1 MRVSNTLIGIWS
13 MFTGLASL
21 VIIGAGIWLA
31 TKHEDTTCIKFLQ
44 WPIIFLGI
52 FVLVLSV
59 LGIFG
64 ALRRNTC
71 FLWIFLAS
79 YFILILLLI
88 IFTIF
93 AFVVTNKG
101 AGEALSNKG
110 FKEYRLGDYSSWLQ
124 RRVEKTSNWNRIRS
138 CLSDAKVCK
147 SLDEKYPTETE
158 FDKAKLTPLESGCCK
173 PPVLCGYTF
182 ENATNWAKGKGYD
195 ATASED
201 CLRWDNDQKNLCFEC
216 DSCKA
221 GLLQNVKKDWRKVAI
236 VLIVVLVIMI
246 VVYTIG
252 CCAFRNN
259 RRGGYAPAGKYGA

>member
-1 MRVSNTLIGIWS
+1 MRVSNTLIGVWS
-13 MFTGLASL
+13 IFTGLASL
-21 VIIGAGIWLA
+21 VILGTGIWLA

-44 WPIIFLGI
+44 WPVIVLGI
-52 FVLVLSV
+52 FILVLSV
-59 LGIFG
+59 LGIVG

-71 FLWIFLAS
+71 FLWIFLAI

-110 FKEYRLGDYSSWLQ
+110 FKEYRLRDYSTWLQ
-124 RRVEKTSNWNRIRS
+124 RRVEKQSNWEKIRS
-138 CLSDAKVCK
+138 CLADAKVCND
-147 SLDEKYPTETE
+147 LDKKYPTEVQ
-158 FDKAKLTPLESGCCK
+158 FDKANLTPLESGCCK
-173 PPVLCGYTF
+173 PPVECGFTF
-182 ENATNWAKGKGYD
+182 VNATNWVRAKPN
-195 ATASED
+195 SSPNED
-201 CLRWDNDQKNLCFEC
+201 CLKWNNDKTELCFQC

-221 GLLQNVKKDWRKVAI
+221 GLLQNVKKDWRKVAV

-259 RRGGYAPAGKYGA
+259 RRGGSYTKYGP